1 MITLSIDVTQLDKA
15 RFKRITRKNGNPA
28 VFADLVLIPTPGG
41 EFGDY
46 MVKQSISKQE
56 RESGIQTPILGNAK
70 QVVPI
75 EKATKEIQRH
85 VEKTHTE
92 DGEEIPF

>member
-15 RFKRITRKNGNPA
+15 RFKRITRKNGNQA
-28 VFADLVLIPTPGG
+28 IFADLVLIPTLGV

-56 RESGIQTPILGNAK
+56 RESGVNLPILGNAK
-70 QVVPI
+70 RVVPV
-75 EKATKEIQRH
+75 EKAVKEIKAH

-92 DGEEIPF
+92 DGDEIPF